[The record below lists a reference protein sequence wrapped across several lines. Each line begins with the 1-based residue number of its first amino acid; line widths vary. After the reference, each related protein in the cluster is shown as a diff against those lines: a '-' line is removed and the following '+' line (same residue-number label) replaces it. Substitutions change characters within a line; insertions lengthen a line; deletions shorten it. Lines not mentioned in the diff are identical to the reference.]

1 MNQTHGNDLLKVTGI
16 SVQFGGIQALSNV
29 DFTVRRGELVA
40 LIGPNGAG
48 KSTMMAA
55 IAGMVKPTHGKVVF
69 RDIDITDVP
78 PHRIST
84 MGIARTF
91 QAAELVR
98 TLTVRENVVSGSA
111 ATCGLG
117 WCAALAGW
125 PSSKRTQRRL
135 ESQADEWLSLVGL
148 SKQADSPAGTLPAGQ
163 QRLLAIARALATQAE
178 LLILDEPGAGLNE
191 VEKRHLG
198 QVIRAIWQM
207 GKTVVFIEHDMA
219 LVAELAQRLLVLD
232 RGCLIADG
240 APDEVRRDPAV
251 IAAYLGV
258 SPAPRAATPR
268 AALTVAAQTAPS
280 QAPCAPLLQVQAM
293 SLHYDGAQ
301 ALDSVTL
308 DVNQGELVAL
318 VGANGAGKSSLLK
331 AIARIVPARGGL
343 RFDGRDLAALT
354 PESTVNAGIGLVPE
368 GRELF
373 ATMTVLDNLLVGRFP
388 RLRSRGWWHA
398 ATHGRPGDPAIAQ
411 RLDEIYAM
419 FPVLKERSTQ
429 LAGTLSGGQAQ
440 MLAIGRALM
449 AEPSL
454 LMLDEPSLGIAP
466 QIVADIMATLQ
477 QLRESG
483 MTILLVEQNARAALE
498 IADRGYVL
506 SAGRIVAS
514 GPSQTLLADPDILQA
529 YLGGASD
536 VHPVPD
542 APAAQPSLLRAYA

>member
-1 MNQTHGNDLLKVTGI
+1 MTDTNDKDLLRVTDI
-16 SVQFGGIQALSNV
+16 SVRFGGIQALSNV
-29 DFTVRRGELVA
+29 DFTVRRGELAA

-48 KSTMMAA
+48 KSTLLAT
-55 IAGMVKPTHGKVVF
+55 IAGTVRPSSGKVVF
-69 RDIDITDVP
+69 RDTDITGMA
-78 PHRIST
+78 PHRVST
-84 MGIARTF
+84 MGVARTF

-98 TLTVRENVVSGSA
+98 ALTVRENVVSGSA
-111 ATCGLG
+111 ASCGLG
-117 WCAALAGW
+117 WGAALAGW
-125 PSSKRTQRRL
+125 PSSRRTQHRL
-135 ESQADEWLSLVGL
+135 EHQADAWLALVGL
-148 SKQADSPAGTLPAGQ
+148 SKQADAPAGTLPAGQ

-219 LVAELAQRLLVLD
+219 LVSELAQRLLVLD

-240 APDEVRRDPAV
+240 EPDAVRRDPAV
-251 IAAYLGV
+251 IAAYLGAA
-258 SPAPRAATPR
+258 PAPRVVAPRTTP
-268 AALTVAAQTAPS
+268 AVPVVPAQAPS
-280 QAPCAPLLQVQAM
+280 APLLTVQAL
-293 SLHYDGAQ
+293 SLRYGGAL
-301 ALDSVTL
+301 ALDGVSL
-308 DVNQGELVAL
+308 DVGQGELVAL

-331 AIARIVPARGGL
+331 AIARVVPVRGTV

-373 ATMTVLDNLLVGRFP
+373 ASMTVLDNLLVGRFP
-388 RLRSRGWWHA
+388 RLRSQGWWHA
-398 ATHGRPGDPAIAQ
+398 LTHGRHSDPAMAQ

-419 FPVLKERSTQ
+419 FPVLKERATQ

-449 AEPSL
+449 AEPRL

-466 QIVADIMATLQ
+466 QIVADIMAALQ
-477 QLRESG
+477 QLRAHG

-506 SAGRIVAS
+506 SAGRVVAS

-529 YLGGASD
+529 YLGGATGAPQMPD
-536 VHPVPD
+536 TPV
-542 APAAQPSLLRAYA
+542 APPRLLRAHA